1 MLPKTLVT
9 AAPDGAQ
16 DAGINAA
23 KVGRRLARSRP
34 PPSLSALVSQREQSQ
49 SIAVQTLPLSS
60 SIDKGDASFLAML

>member
-34 PPSLSALVSQREQSQ
+34 PLALCPCLSEGTITEHCCADTALVF
-49 SIAVQTLPLSS
+49 IH
-60 SIDKGDASFLAML
+60 

>member
-23 KVGRRLARSRP
+23 KVGRRLARSRSLSP
-34 PPSLSALVSQREQSQ
+34 PPLSLCPCLSEGTITEHCSADTALVF
-49 SIAVQTLPLSS
+49 IH
-60 SIDKGDASFLAML
+60 

>member
-23 KVGRRLARSRP
+23 KVGRRLARSL
-34 PPSLSALVSQREQSQ
+34 SLALCPCLSEGTITEHCCADTALVF
-49 SIAVQTLPLSS
+49 IH
-60 SIDKGDASFLAML
+60 

>member
-23 KVGRRLARSRP
+23 KVGRRLARSRSRP
-34 PPSLSALVSQREQSQ
+34 LSLSLCPCLSEGTITEHCCADTALVF
-49 SIAVQTLPLSS
+49 IH
-60 SIDKGDASFLAML
+60 